1 MCCDEL
7 HALRRSNEGAT
18 SEMYK
23 RVENRCGVFECSEAL
38 RSVSVE
44 VWRDQFFIR
53 VGSAP
58 FIWNDGYPTL

>member
-1 MCCDEL
+1 
-7 HALRRSNEGAT
+7 
-18 SEMYK
+18 
-23 RVENRCGVFECSEAL
+23 VENRCGVFECSEAL